1 MALSLYNTLT
11 RRKELFEPIDRAKIG
26 MYVCGPTVYGLA
38 HIGNARPIVVFD
50 VLYRLL
56 RRIYGEGAVTYV
68 RNITDVDDK
77 INAAAKSSGEPIA
90 SITALTTEA
99 FHADIAELNALP
111 PDVEPRATEH
121 IAEMIEMIEALITS
135 EHAYA
140 ADGHVLFHV
149 PSFPEYGK
157 LSHRDRDEMI
167 SGARIEVAPYKR
179 DPADFVLW
187 KPSDLSLPGWNSPWG
202 RGRPG
207 WHIECSA
214 MSRKH
219 LGTTLDIHGGG
230 SDLIFPHH
238 ENEVA
243 QSECSCP
250 GHPFAR
256 YWMHNG
262 FLSVNGEK
270 MSKSLGNF
278 ITIRQALERA
288 PGEVLRLMMLSTHYR
303 HPLNWTE
310 SGLKQAQTRLDRL
323 YRLLQKSGARVPDG
337 NAVGLDDGFVG
348 ALQDD
353 LNTPLAL
360 AELER
365 QADELMSADARG
377 GEQKRVRLLASAGIL
392 GILQQD
398 PEAWFKGG
406 ETAEDVSHIEAKIE
420 RRLEARQAKDFAL
433 ADNIRESLAENGII
447 LEDRPDGTT
456 DWRRTV

>member
-11 RRKELFEPIDRAKIG
+11 RRKELFEPIDRTKIG
-26 MYVCGPTVYGLA
+26 MYVCGPTVYDLA

-77 INAAAKSSGEPIA
+77 INAAAKISGEPIA

-278 ITIRQALERA
+278 ITIRQALGRA